1 MLEAAYCHECMGR
14 TWPLLLGLAGPA
26 ASEVT
31 GLAGLSFLLALR
43 FLAGGSSRRFAKEA
57 GSLRLPAV
65 AAVLATGEGVA
76 ASAAWYATVACSD
89 SAAWPA
95 PVAWP
100 APCWPAAGEAGAG
113 PAPEELFCWGAARI
127 SVCLFSLSSVKLPA
141 RHSSSPRE
149 CLQSA
154 SFSFAGQV
162 HSIAGSFSPSV
173 ICSLYLSSGW
183 LPSHVAEMVFPSC
196 EVVM

>member
-1 MLEAAYCHECMGR
+1 MLAAVHICEHMML

-31 GLAGLSFLLALR
+31 GLAGLPFLLALP

-65 AAVLATGEGVA
+65 AAVLHTGDGVG

-89 SAAWPA
+89 SAAWPG
-95 PVAWP
+95 
-100 APCWPAAGEAGAG
+100 PCWPAAGEAG
-113 PAPEELFCWGAARI
+113 PASEKLCWGGATA
-127 SVCLFSLSSVKLPA
+127 SVCLFSRSSVRLPA
-141 RHSSSPRE
+141 RQSSSPRE

-154 SFSFAGQV
+154 SFSLAGQV
-162 HSIAGSFSPSV
+162 HSIAGSASPNV

-183 LPSHVAEMVFPSC
+183 LPSHVAEIVFPSC

>member
-1 MLEAAYCHECMGR
+1 MQVGP
-14 TWPLLLGLAGPA
+14 TWPLLLGWAGPA
-26 ASEVT
+26 ATVVAGFT
-31 GLAGLSFLLALR
+31 GVSFFPPALP
-43 FLAGGSSRRFAKEA
+43 FLAAGSSRRFAKDA
-57 GSLRLPAV
+57 GSLRLPAG
-65 AAVLATGEGVA
+65 AAVRATGGGVGI
-76 ASAAWYATVACSD
+76 SAAWYTTVACSD
-89 SAAWPA
+89 ALAWPE
-95 PVAWP
+95 
-100 APCWPAAGEAGAG
+100 PCWPAAGEIASASSRW
-113 PAPEELFCWGAARI
+113 CWGWATA

-149 CLQSA
+149 CLQRA

-162 HSIAGSFSPSV
+162 HSITGSAPSNV